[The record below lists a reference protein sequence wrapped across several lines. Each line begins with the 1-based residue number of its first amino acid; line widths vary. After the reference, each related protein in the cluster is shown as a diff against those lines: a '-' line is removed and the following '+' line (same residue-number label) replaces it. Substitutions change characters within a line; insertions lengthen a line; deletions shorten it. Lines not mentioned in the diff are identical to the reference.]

1 MKLYETLRIV
11 KCVSRREE
19 REGENKNTKWKNS
32 SNRYGYMVLYI
43 YKKTVI
49 IVWKKQGNVSSRK
62 NNL

>member
-43 YKKTVI
+43 YKK
-49 IVWKKQGNVSSRK
+49 KQLLLSGRNK
-62 NNL
+62 AM

>member
-19 REGENKNTKWKNS
+19 REGESKNTKWKNS

-43 YKKTVI
+43 YKK
-49 IVWKKQGNVSSRK
+49 KQLLLSGRNK
-62 NNL
+62 AM